1 VIVRAIGGFLR
12 FWFDFI
18 VGDDW
23 RIAVGIAVL
32 VGVGGW
38 LVHDD
43 VVRTSVI
50 AVGVPVVLV
59 AVVAASIAREA
70 RSLSRPRG

>member
-1 VIVRAIGGFLR
+1 VIVRLVGGFLR

-32 VGVGGW
+32 VGAGGW

-43 VVRTSVI
+43 VVGTSVI
-50 AVGVPVVLV
+50 AIGVPVVLV

-70 RSLSRPRG
+70 RALRRPRG

>member
-12 FWFDFI
+12 FWFDFV

-32 VGVGGW
+32 VGVCGW
-38 LVHDD
+38 LVHDN
-43 VVRTSVI
+43 VVGTSVI

-70 RSLSRPRG
+70 RALSRPRG